1 LEYLESKLTA
11 KEQKNNSIIASC
23 IPTLKQFFEGLLR
36 RAGILTRTPLPPRLR
51 SLPYIPQDHDGAE
64 GTDNVLSTLGSSKD
78 REKEPQVSRPAA
90 AESVE
95 SQLPIMGVR
104 VAVQEDRRRDKR

>member
-1 LEYLESKLTA
+1 MH
-11 KEQKNNSIIASC
+11 NSIIASC

-36 RAGILTRTPLPPRLR
+36 RVGILTRTPLPPRLR

-64 GTDNVLSTLGSSKD
+64 GADNIPSTLGSSKDSKD

-104 VAVQEDRRRDKR
+104 VAVQEDKSREKQ